1 LQRRL
6 YAAIKAEVL
15 ILTRIKAEVVILTRR
30 FAMELGPDGITVNAV
45 AQSSSFP
52 PEGRLADAR
61 LRTNV
66 TRLSLQS
73 RCADSLDHLVGAAEQ
88 RSGTVMPSA
97 LAVLKLM
104 ISSTFVD

>member
-1 LQRRL
+1 MQRRL

-30 FAMELGPDGITVNAV
+30 FAMEVGPHGITVNAV
-45 AQSSSFP
+45 AQSSSFHS

-66 TRLSLQS
+66 TRLSPQS
-73 RCADSLDHLVGAAEQ
+73 RCADSLDHLVGAGE
-88 RSGTVMPSA
+88 
-97 LAVLKLM
+97 
-104 ISSTFVD
+104 